1 MKQSASILA
10 SVCGILFLIA
20 VSTVFPLIDFVL
32 ADSELL
38 DAVAPSY
45 VFTPIATFVFGL
57 FVLLIFPAPV
67 TNLVREVVKYLLVA
81 VFSFV
86 WLFGLSYMFL
96 SSRPYYATLLLL
108 ATFAIMIIAAAIKVN
123 KEAE

>member
-10 SVCGILFLIA
+10 SVCGILFLIV

-38 DAVAPSY
+38 NVVAPSY
-45 VFTPIATFVFGL
+45 VATPIATFVFGL
-57 FVLLIFPAPV
+57 FVLIISPAPV
-67 TNLVREVVKYLLVA
+67 TNLVREVVKDLLVA

-86 WLFGLSYMFL
+86 WLFGLCYVRSFY
-96 SSRPYYATLLLL
+96 PYYTILLLL
-108 ATFAIMIIAAAIKVN
+108 ATYAIMIIVAIIKAN
-123 KEAE
+123 KETK